1 MSGASGL
8 PCNAESE
15 EFFAAKNAEMEKV
28 VREVEDDDEDDDAD
42 VPGISTRI
50 QRQRLN
56 RMTQMISQETQT
68 LGGDYNS
75 PFVDKLSLRDS
86 GMMKKLTKANIGYL
100 NTQQVSVNDLY
111 SSVHAKNSQ
120 DKSN

>member
-56 RMTQMISQETQT
+56 RMT
-68 LGGDYNS
+68 
-75 PFVDKLSLRDS
+75 
-86 GMMKKLTKANIGYL
+86 
-100 NTQQVSVNDLY
+100 
-111 SSVHAKNSQ
+111 
-120 DKSN
+120 